1 MIKKYL
7 LTPGPTPVPAEAL
20 SAEGQPILH
29 HRTSEFSALFNE
41 VKQELQNVFCT
52 KNDVLIFAASGTG
65 AMEGAVVNLLSPGD
79 KALVLDTGVFGE
91 RWGKI
96 AKVYGLT
103 PIIQKEQW
111 GNPVNVAAVKKLLD
125 EQKDIK
131 VIFGT
136 LTETS
141 TGVAND
147 VKSLAAL
154 VNNRDTVLV
163 IDAISGLGG
172 QELLTD
178 QWGVDVVIAGS
189 QKGLMIPPGLAFASL
204 SEKAWKR
211 VSEAK
216 LPKFYWDFKKYKD
229 KMAENQ
235 TPFTPAV
242 SLIAGLG
249 AALQMLKKE
258 GMQAI
263 WERHK
268 KMARATR
275 AGVRALGLELF
286 SNAPSDVVTAIKVPE
301 GINGGQIVKQLREK
315 YGVSIAGGQLELK
328 GKIFRI
334 AHLGY
339 MERFDVIIGISAVE
353 MILKELGHPVE
364 LGKGVGAS
372 MQELMK

>member
-1 MIKKYL
+1 MLKKYL

-20 SAEGQPILH
+20 SAEGRPILH
-29 HRTSEFSALFNE
+29 HRTAEFSAIFNE
-41 VKQELQNVFCT
+41 VKQGLQEVFCT

-65 AMEGAVVNLLSPGD
+65 AMEGVVVNLLSPGD

-96 AKVYGLT
+96 IKAYGIT
-103 PIIQKEQW
+103 PIVQKEQW
-111 GNPVNVAAVKKLLD
+111 GNPVNIAGVQKILD

-131 VIFGT
+131 AIFGT

-154 VNNRDTVLV
+154 VKNRDTVLV

-172 QELLTD
+172 QELWMD
-178 QWGVDVVIAGS
+178 EWGVDVVVSGS
-189 QKGLMIPPGLAFASL
+189 QKGLMIPPGLAFACL
-204 SEKAWKR
+204 NEKAWKR
-211 VSEAK
+211 ASEAK
-216 LPKFYWDFKKYKD
+216 LPKFYWDFKKYKE

-242 SLIAGLG
+242 SLIVGLS
-249 AALQMLKKE
+249 AALQMIKNE
-258 GMQAI
+258 GIQTI
-263 WERHK
+263 LERHK

-275 AGVRALGLELF
+275 AGVQALSLELF
-286 SNAPSDVVTAIKVPE
+286 SKAPSDVVTAVKVPE
-301 GINGGQIVKQLREK
+301 GINGGQIVKQLRER

-353 MILKELGHPVE
+353 MILKELGYAVQC
-364 LGKGVGAS
+364 GKGVGAAIE
-372 MQELMK
+372 ELMK